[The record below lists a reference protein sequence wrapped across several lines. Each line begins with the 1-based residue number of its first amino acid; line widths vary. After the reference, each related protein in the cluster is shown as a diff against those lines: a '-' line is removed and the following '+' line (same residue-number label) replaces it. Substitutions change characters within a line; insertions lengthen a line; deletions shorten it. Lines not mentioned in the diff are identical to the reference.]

1 MGSLHAHSSC
11 VPTCAQFVCPYIHTV
26 RAALHAHSS
35 CVPTYTQFV
44 CPYIHTVSVPL
55 HAHSLCIP
63 TYAQLVKG
71 IPKKE
76 KRKKICNVSYIVIV
90 IQLLNM
96 HISNKLLSYIIIS
109 LLQVFKRKNGPLH
122 THS

>member
-1 MGSLHAHSSC
+1 MESLHTHSSC
-11 VPTCAQFVCPYIHTV
+11 GRTCAQFVCPYIN
-26 RAALHAHSS
+26 
-35 CVPTYTQFV
+35 
-44 CPYIHTVSVPL
+44 TVSVPL
-55 HAHSLCIP
+55 HAHSLCVP

-109 LLQVFKRKNGPLH
+109 LLQVFKRKNGRYKKKKKKKKRPPKKKKKKKKKK
-122 THS
+122 S